1 MKTFPRAERVGG
13 QIQKLLSEILQ
24 RNTKDPR
31 LKTATVT
38 GVQMTRDLKLARVYF
53 AVSGGAS
60 HREEVLRGFNS
71 ARGYLKRALAAELAL
86 RYMPDLTFFYDES
99 FDYGDRIDRLLKSL
113 NTEHGPDHTT
123 LEA

>member
-1 MKTFPRAERVGG
+1 MKTFPRAQRVGG

-31 LKTATVT
+31 LKAATVT
-38 GVQMTRDLKLARVYF
+38 DVKVTRDLKLARVYF
-53 AVSGGAS
+53 TVSGDPA
-60 HREEVLRGFNS
+60 HREDVLRGFNS

-99 FDYGDRIDRLLKSL
+99 LDYGERIDRLLKSL
-113 NTEHGPDHTT
+113 NTEHGSDHAT
-123 LEA
+123 LEG